1 MKALP
6 IRDDVTPAIFREQI
20 RPAARPVVMKG
31 LAADWPLVVASRE
44 GDEAAIA
51 YLKARATPAPVPH
64 VRGAPE
70 LEGRLHLDETARGPN
85 FVREAGPLGD
95 FLDAL
100 LAAREEK
107 RSDTLAVQGL
117 TAPDHL
123 PGFAEAHRLA
133 ILPPAIMP
141 RLWIGNAAK
150 IATHHDPLENV
161 ACVAVGR
168 RRFTL
173 FPPEQIGNLYM
184 GPLHITP
191 AGTPIS
197 MVHVTQPDLD
207 RYPRFAEALAVAEAA
222 ELEPGDA
229 IYIPY
234 HWYHHVE
241 ALDRIN
247 VLVNFWWDAAR
258 ADIGSPWDALMHGM
272 MTLRNLP
279 ADQRRAWRAMF
290 DHYVFMGEGDPGGH
304 LPTASRGIL
313 AANRPQ
319 DVAEMRRQIIARLQR
334 G

>member
-1 MKALP
+1 
-6 IRDDVTPAIFREQI
+6 
-20 RPAARPVVMKG
+20 MKG
-31 LAADWPLVVASRE
+31 LAADWPLVAAARE
-44 GDEAAIA
+44 GDETAVG
-51 YLKARATPAPVPH
+51 YLKAQAGPAPVPY

-70 LEGRLHLDETARGPN
+70 LEGRLHLDEAVRGPN
-85 FVREAGPLGD
+85 FAREAEPLGD
-95 FLDAL
+95 VLDAL
-100 LAAREEK
+100 LAAREEE
-107 RSDTLAVQGL
+107 RPDTLAVQGL
-117 TAPDHL
+117 TAADAL

-133 ILPPAIMP
+133 ILPPAIAP

-191 AGTPIS
+191 AGTAIS
-197 MVHVTQPDLD
+197 MVHVTAPDLD
-207 RYPRFAEALAVAEAA
+207 RYPRFAEALEAAETA

-241 ALDRIN
+241 ALDAVN

-258 ADIGSPWDALMHGM
+258 SDVGSPWDALMHGM

-279 ADQRRAWRAMF
+279 PDQRRAWRAMF
-290 DHYVFMGEGDPGGH
+290 DHYVFMGGGDPGAH
-304 LPTASRGIL
+304 LPPASRGIL